1 MHTPAEHILTGL
13 THACNMDLSAVARFR
28 PLLMLMDGNSRAYT
42 EFSVLHGG
50 QSPDKGHHLNIT
62 ATPQWALATHEET
75 EAIVGRAGT
84 QIQAYRIQNLYH
96 HT

>member
-13 THACNMDLSAVARFR
+13 TQACNMDLSAVARFR
-28 PLLMLMDGNSRAYT
+28 PLPMLMDDNSRTYM
-42 EFSVLHGG
+42 EFSILHGE

-75 EAIVGRAGT
+75 EATVGRVGT
-84 QIQAYRIQNLYH
+84 QI
-96 HT
+96 